1 MKSANEVNNELV
13 DIAAGV
19 RAGTIDI
26 QKAMALSNLYG
37 RVNSIAIAQLRYAAQ
52 TKQTVE
58 IDFFQKDV
66 KKYDHT

>member
-1 MKSANEVNNELV
+1 MKSANEVNAEL
-13 DIAAGV
+13 IALADGV
-19 RAGTIDI
+19 RDGTVDV
-26 QKAMALSNLYG
+26 QKAMTVSNLLG

-66 KKYDHT
+66 KKHDPA